1 MRKRKFVGKLEIAGI
16 TQDITRRNWNSN
28 LKVGAYYDALDDR
41 FYEIQMMTNNSWFNP
56 YSLDEHEIA
65 VYFSGV
71 WSMEKVVSE
80 TKELLEKFGF
90 NPEFVD
96 ETDHFR
102 RV

>member
-1 MRKRKFVGKLEIAGI
+1 MKERKFVGKSEIAGM
-16 TQDITRRNWNSN
+16 TQDITRRNLGW
-28 LKVGAYYDALDDR
+28 KVGCYYDAFDDR

-65 VYFSGV
+65 VYFSGP

-90 NPEFVD
+90 NPEFIG
-96 ETDHFR
+96 EE
-102 RV
+102 